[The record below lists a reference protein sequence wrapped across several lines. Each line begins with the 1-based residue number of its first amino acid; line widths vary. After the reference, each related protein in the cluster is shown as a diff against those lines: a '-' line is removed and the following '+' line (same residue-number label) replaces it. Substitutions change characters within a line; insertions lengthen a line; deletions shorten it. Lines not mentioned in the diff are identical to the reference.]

1 MLPWKLEIEVDPAL
15 VVRCRAFVTPLLQLH
30 DTGAAP
36 IRGGRAIGRF
46 ALDST
51 LFSRRSVDNPGLICR
66 AVDATHCIGRVM
78 DTAVHKTGGTEGR
91 GRGQSK
97 AETRARLLE
106 AASEEFLATGYRG
119 ATLDAIAA
127 RAGFTKGALY
137 WHFPNKQALF
147 LALVADSIAANFE
160 RLENILDSNRD
171 DPEALRGAV
180 GTYVDAI
187 DEVES
192 LPIFGVELE
201 IEARGDPSFR
211 TLHQGLIEQHEATI
225 TKVLD
230 HYFTAT
236 GTKPPMPLDQ
246 LTATLVALFK
256 GFALSRH
263 NRSDMPVGSSS
274 AVRLLLGLPT

>member
-1 MLPWKLEIEVDPAL
+1 MN
-15 VVRCRAFVTPLLQLH
+15 
-30 DTGAAP
+30 DTGESNRP
-36 IRGGRAIGRF
+36 
-46 ALDST
+46 
-51 LFSRRSVDNPGLICR
+51 
-66 AVDATHCIGRVM
+66 
-78 DTAVHKTGGTEGR
+78 

-106 AASEEFLATGYRG
+106 AAREEFLATGYRG

-147 LALVADSIAANFE
+147 LALVADSIAANFARIE
-160 RLENILDSNRD
+160 ALLARHGD
-171 DPEALRGAV
+171 DPDALRAAV
-180 GTYVDAI
+180 GDYVDAI
-187 DEVES
+187 DESES

-211 TLHQGLIEQHEATI
+211 SQHRNLIDQHEATI
-225 TKVLD
+225 AKFLD
-230 HYFTAT
+230 HYFQAT
-236 GTKPPMPLDQ
+236 GTRPPMPLDQ
-246 LTATLVALFK
+246 LTATLIALFK

-263 NRSDMPVGSSS
+263 NRSDMPVGSAS